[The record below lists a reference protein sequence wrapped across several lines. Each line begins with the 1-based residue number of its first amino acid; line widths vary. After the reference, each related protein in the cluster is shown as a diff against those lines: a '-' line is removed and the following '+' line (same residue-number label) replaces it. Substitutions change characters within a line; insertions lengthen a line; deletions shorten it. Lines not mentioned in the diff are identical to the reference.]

1 MLCSYLLIRL
11 NCNTLLIDW
20 FDWIE
25 LELYYSPKCRIP
37 YCKLSWL
44 NWNYT
49 FLFSYY
55 LLPLFTVQIIEYV
68 VVYWFGFY
76 FYLQSKC
83 RRFCDHYTSIAPED
97 RLRFLTTLSKQYGVN
112 QEAVVQVARSVV
124 SAQVRNHH
132 GKIGN
137 TAEISAKPT
146 LKLHNW

>member
-1 MLCSYLLIRL
+1 MVTCWL
-11 NCNTLLIDW
+11 
-20 FDWIE
+20 DWIVIRCWSID
-25 LELYYSPKCRIP
+25 LTG
-37 YCKLSWL
+37 L
-44 NWNYT
+44 NWNFITVQNAEYHIVNLVEWT
-49 FLFSYY
+49 GIIHYY
-55 LLPLFTVQIIEYV
+55 LLPFFTVQIIEYV
-68 VVYWFGFY
+68 VVHWFGFY

>member
-1 MLCSYLLIRL
+1 M
-11 NCNTLLIDW
+11 T
-20 FDWIE
+20 
-25 LELYYSPKCRIP
+25 
-37 YCKLSWL
+37 
-44 NWNYT
+44 WNYT

-55 LLPLFTVQIIEYV
+55 LLPFFTVQINYRIRCCLLI
-68 VVYWFGFY
+68 WF
-76 FYLQSKC
+76 LLLPQSKC

-146 LKLHNW
+146 LKLHN